1 MQNDPKLDALAIWLV
16 EQQQRSPSPI
26 SHRGPSGDL
35 HLHQHTHA
43 SPAPAPIAAPEPEQ
57 PQTLRLH
64 PLVFM
69 FSLFL
74 FSIAI
79 SVPLALLAAIVEAT
93 NRPSVQYVQPSRG
106 GW

>member
-1 MQNDPKLDALAIWLV
+1 MNDPKLDAMALWLV
-16 EQQQRSPSPI
+16 EQQQQSAAPI
-26 SHRGPSGDL
+26 AHRGPAGDL
-35 HLHQHTHA
+35 HLHQHHYA
-43 SPAPAPIAAPEPEQ
+43 APAPVANPEPEQ
-57 PQTLRLH
+57 PHSVRPN
-64 PLVFM
+64 PLVMM

-93 NRPSVQYVQPSRG
+93 NRPSVQYVQPSGG